1 VAGEKEFHQRI
12 QQMGNSIQELEKVA
26 DPATRTRVKVLIQ
39 SLMELHSTGFEK
51 ALEIIFQSGDS
62 GQKVIDQLGRDPL
75 VGSLLVLYGL
85 HPDDIETRVAKSI
98 EKVRPSLRKQGAE
111 LEVVANAGGAVH
123 VRVQLDGH
131 TCGSTAATIKSTLED
146 AIYEA
151 APDINSIAIEGLE
164 SKPSSGFIALDALIG
179 NAIPASSPAAMR
191 GEGAD

>member
-1 VAGEKEFHQRI
+1 MAGEKEFQQRI
-12 QQMGNSIQELEKVA
+12 QQMGNSIQELEELA

-62 GQKVIDQLGRDPL
+62 GQKIIDQLGRDPL

-85 HPDDIETRVAKSI
+85 HPDEIETRVEKAI
-98 EKVRPSLRKQGAE
+98 EKVRPGLRKQGAE
-111 LEVVANAGGAVH
+111 FELVMNEAGT
-123 VRVQLDGH
+123 VRVRAQLDGH

-151 APDINSIAIEGLE
+151 APDITSIAIEGLE

-179 NAIPASSPAAMR
+179 NASPTSSPAAMR
-191 GEGAD
+191 GDGAD